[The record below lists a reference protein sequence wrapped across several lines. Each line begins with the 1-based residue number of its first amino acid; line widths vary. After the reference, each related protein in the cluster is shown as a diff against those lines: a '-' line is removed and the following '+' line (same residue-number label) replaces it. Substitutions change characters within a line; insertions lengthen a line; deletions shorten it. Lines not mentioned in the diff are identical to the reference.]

1 MTFNKIWESFR
12 KTKPEPVDLA
22 TMYEGRPFFAI
33 QLVPSQKTI
42 NKIMPLLKKLKQN
55 SGISI
60 DDTASF
66 HCSLKFIGWSEHPYL
81 AKCASDAIVTR
92 AQTFIAQ
99 IQNQPLKAQIGPI
112 NRFPNVIFLE
122 VHNQQINELHEQLRK
137 VVPTRF
143 EHEGED
149 FLPHCTIAR
158 FVSETAATDDLEQL
172 REEPPINGVF
182 DTIQLVKTEFING
195 IKRKTVLQRKTLAL

>member
-22 TMYEGRPFFAI
+22 RLYEGRPFFAI
-33 QLVPSQKTI
+33 QLVPSKETI
-42 NKIMPLLKKLKQN
+42 NKITPLLKKLKQN
-55 SGISI
+55 NGISI

-66 HCSLKFIGWSEHPYL
+66 HSTLKFVGWSEHPDL
-81 AKCASDAIVTR
+81 TKCASEAIVTR

-99 IQNQPLKAQIGPI
+99 IQHQPIKAEIGPI

-122 VHNQQINELHEQLRK
+122 VHNPKINEFHEQVREI
-137 VVPTRF
+137 VATRF
-143 EHEGED
+143 EHEGKD

-158 FVSETAATDDLEQL
+158 FITETASTDNLERL
-172 REEPPINGVF
+172 REEPPIQGVF
-182 DTIQLVKTEFING
+182 DTVQLVKTEFING
-195 IKRKTVLQRKTLAL
+195 IKRKTVLQKKTLAL